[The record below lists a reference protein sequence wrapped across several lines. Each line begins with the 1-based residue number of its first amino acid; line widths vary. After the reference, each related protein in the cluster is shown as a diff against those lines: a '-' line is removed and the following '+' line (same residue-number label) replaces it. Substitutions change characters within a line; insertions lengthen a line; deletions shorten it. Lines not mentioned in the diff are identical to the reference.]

1 MFSRQKY
8 THSPCDIITLS
19 IRVYF
24 QMSGTCPEECHTTSG
39 RILDEEARVGL
50 TTQAILRLLIK
61 TRQCC
66 QPLDSN
72 RMFSSRCRW
81 RLLQENCWTNHKQL
95 PFLFSRRMRQI
106 DFLPIMCVHCDIF
119 CFLQLYVSILMC
131 LSCHH
136 GHWRWWRLSW
146 VHNEA
151 LYIHWNH
158 FHVRR
163 APNFQ
168 EIPIM
173 PDNTITDLE

>member
-106 DFLPIMCVHCDIF
+106 DFLPLCVFIAISFAFCSSTSASRCVSPAIMVTEGDGGYPECIMRLCIYTGIIF
-119 CFLQLYVSILMC
+119 TYGEPLIFRKYL
-131 LSCHH
+131 
-136 GHWRWWRLSW
+136 
-146 VHNEA
+146 
-151 LYIHWNH
+151 
-158 FHVRR
+158 
-163 APNFQ
+163 
-168 EIPIM
+168 
-173 PDNTITDLE
+173 